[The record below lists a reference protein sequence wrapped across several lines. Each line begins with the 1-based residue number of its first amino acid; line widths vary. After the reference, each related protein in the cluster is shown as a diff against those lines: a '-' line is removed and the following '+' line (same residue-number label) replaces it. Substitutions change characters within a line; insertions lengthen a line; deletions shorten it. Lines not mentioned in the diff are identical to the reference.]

1 MMSQVDLFVSI
12 CNYKRI
18 WYATDGCVLVCLT
31 FLVFSWVFPVGLLS
45 TVGIIRW
52 GVRKHFIWHMKI
64 EDIIKSPKRHRV
76 IS

>member
-45 TVGIIRW
+45 TVGGEKTFPLAYENR
-52 GVRKHFIWHMKI
+52 RYH
-64 EDIIKSPKRHRV
+64 
-76 IS
+76 